1 MNTYKHKC
9 AVLATTCAM
18 WVCLMPA
25 AAPGQATVTTYHNDN
40 ARTGQNL
47 NETILATSNVSTSTF
62 GRLFS
67 VPVDG
72 FVYAQPL
79 YLSNVS
85 VSNLGTHNVVYVATE
100 NDSVYAFDADGIA
113 GTNANPLWH
122 VSFLNSG
129 ATTLS
134 TSDVSCTDITPQ
146 IGITST
152 PVIDSTSGTLY
163 VVARTKENGSFVQR
177 LHALDV
183 TSGAEKFGGPV
194 VIQASVPGSGTG
206 SVNGTVSFDAQSQ
219 NQRAG
224 LLLQNGMVYIAW
236 GSLCDVS
243 PYRGWVMAYGAQS
256 LAQVAA
262 VITTTTAV
270 GGGIW
275 EAGSGLA
282 ADEFFDVY
290 FATGNGAFDANSG
303 GSDYGNSIVKLGL
316 PTSGGF
322 PVADYFTPY
331 NQSTF
336 GSSDLGSGGVLLLP
350 DQAAGSAHPHLAVQ
364 AGKLGEIYLLDRDNM
379 GHFNAS
385 NNSQIVQDIPGAL
398 PNGEWNLPAWWNNTL
413 YFSGKSDPIRA
424 FAFNPTTETFATIPS
439 SVSTKVFGYPGTT
452 PSLSANG
459 TGAAILWAINS
470 TTYASS
476 APAALFAYDASNL
489 AKQLYSTGQNGARDN
504 PGPAV
509 KFTVPTV
516 ANGKV
521 YVGTQ
526 TLLSVFGLFA
536 ASDFSMTATPT
547 SIRVRAKGNNNAQYT
562 ATITPRGGYA
572 GTVTLSVTGLPG
584 NTTASFNPST
594 VTGSGT
600 SVLTITPSKT
610 TPTGTYT
617 LAITGNDSA
626 HSLTHNTIVTLT
638 VY

>member
-1 MNTYKHKC
+1 
-9 AVLATTCAM
+9 M
-18 WVCLMPA
+18 WMSLVSA
-25 AAPGQATVTTYHNDN
+25 AAFGQVSVTTYHNDN
-40 ARTGQNL
+40 GRTGQNL
-47 NETILATSNVSTSTF
+47 NENTLTTANVSTSSF

-67 VPVDG
+67 IPVDG

-85 VSNLGTHNVVYVATE
+85 VPNLGTHNVVYAATE
-100 NDSVYAFDADGIA
+100 NDSVYAFDADSIA
-113 GTNANPLWH
+113 GSNASPLWH

-163 VVARTKENGSFVQR
+163 VVARTKESGTFVQR

-194 VIQASVPGSGTG
+194 VIQASVAGSGGG
-206 SVNGTVSFDAQSQ
+206 SVNGMVSFDPQSQ

-224 LLLQNGMVYIAW
+224 LLLQNGMVYIGW
-236 GSLCDVS
+236 GSLCDTS
-243 PYRGWVMAYGAQS
+243 TYRGWVMAYGSQS
-256 LAQVAA
+256 LAQIAA
-262 VITTTTAV
+262 YITTPSAV
-270 GGGIW
+270 GAGVW
-275 EAGSGLA
+275 EGGSGLA

-290 FATGNGAFDANSG
+290 FATGNGTFDANSG
-303 GSDYGNSIVKLGL
+303 GSDYGNSVVKLGL
-316 PTSGGF
+316 PTGGSF

-385 NNSQIVQDIPGAL
+385 GNSQIVQDIPGAI
-398 PNGEWNLPAWWNNTL
+398 PNGEWNMPGWWNNTL
-413 YFSGKSDPIRA
+413 YYGGKSDPIRA
-424 FAFNPTTETFATIPS
+424 FAFNPTTETFSTSPS
-439 SVSTKVFGYPGTT
+439 SSSTKVFGYPGTT

-459 TGAAILWAINS
+459 GGDAILWALNN

-476 APAALFAYDASNL
+476 SPAALFAYDASNL
-489 AKQLYSTGQNGARDN
+489 SKQLYSTGQNGARDN

-536 ASDFSMTATPT
+536 TSDFSMTATPS
-547 SIRVRAKGNNNAQYT
+547 SIRVRAKGNSSAKYT
-562 ATITPRGGYA
+562 ATIAPRGGYA
-572 GTVTLSVTGLPG
+572 GTVTLSVSGLPG
-584 NTTASFNPST
+584 NTTSSFSPST
-594 VTGSGT
+594 ITGSGT
-600 SVLTITPSKT
+600 TTLTITPSKS

-617 LAITGNDSA
+617 LSITGGDSA
-626 HSLTHNTIVTLT
+626 HNLTHNTIVTLT

>member
-1 MNTYKHKC
+1 MQTYRQKF
-9 AVLATTCAM
+9 AFRSATCAM
-18 WVCLMPA
+18 WVSLMLA
-25 AAPGQATVTTYHNDN
+25 SAYGQVSVSTYHNDN

-47 NETILATSNVSTSTF
+47 NETILTTANVSTSSF

-67 VPVDG
+67 IPVDG

-85 VSNLGTHNVVYVATE
+85 ISNLGVHNVVYVATE
-100 NDSVYAFDADGIA
+100 NDSVYAFDADSIA
-113 GTNANPLWH
+113 GTNASPLWH
-122 VSFLNSG
+122 VSFLTSG

-134 TSDVSCTDITPQ
+134 TTDVSCPDITPQ
-146 IGITST
+146 IGITGT

-163 VVARTKENGSFVQR
+163 VIARTKENGIFVQR

-194 VIQASVPGSGTG
+194 VIQASVPGTG
-206 SVNGTVSFDAQSQ
+206 SGSINGMVSFNAQTQ

-243 PYRGWVMAYGAQS
+243 PYRGWVMAYDAQS
-256 LAQVAA
+256 LAQISAY
-262 VITTTTAV
+262 ITITTAV

-275 EAGSGLA
+275 ESGAGLA
-282 ADEFFDVY
+282 ADQFFDVY
-290 FATGNGAFDANSG
+290 FSTGNGPFSANNG
-303 GSDYGNSIVKLGL
+303 GSNYGNSIVKLGL
-316 PTSGGF
+316 PSGGSF

-336 GSSDLGSGGVLLLP
+336 GSADLGSGGVLLLP

-379 GHFNAS
+379 GHFNS
-385 NNSQIVQDIPGAL
+385 SGNSQIVQDISGAL
-398 PNGEWNLPAWWNNTL
+398 PNGEWNMPAWWNNTL
-413 YFSGKSDPIRA
+413 YYGGKTDSIRA
-424 FAFNPTTETFATIPS
+424 FAFNPSTETFSTTPS
-439 SVSTKVFGYPGTT
+439 SISTKVFGYPGTT
-452 PSLSANG
+452 PSISANG
-459 TGAAILWAINS
+459 SGNAILWALNN

-476 APAALFAYDASNL
+476 ATAALFAYDASSL
-489 AKQLYSTGQNGARDN
+489 AKQLYSTGQNGTRDN

-536 ASDFSMTATPT
+536 TADFSMTATPAT
-547 SIRVRAKGNNNAQYT
+547 VRVRAKGSGVAQYT
-562 ATITPRGGYA
+562 ATITPKGGYA
-572 GTVTLSVTGLPG
+572 GTLTLSVIGLPSH
-584 NTTASFNPST
+584 TTASFNPST

-600 SVLTITPSKT
+600 SLLTITPSKT
-610 TPTGTYT
+610 TPLGTYT
-617 LAITGNDSA
+617 LGIAGGDSA
-626 HSLTHNTIVTLT
+626 HGLVHDAVVTLI
-638 VY
+638 VD

>member
-1 MNTYKHKC
+1 MRTCRQKFASQVTVC
-9 AVLATTCAM
+9 GLWVCVMLATAF
-18 WVCLMPA
+18 
-25 AAPGQATVTTYHNDN
+25 GQTNVTTYHNDN
-40 ARTGQNL
+40 SRTGQNL
-47 NETILATSNVSTSTF
+47 TETVLTTANVSTSTF

-67 VPVDG
+67 IPVDG

-79 YLSNVS
+79 YLSNVN
-85 VSNLGTHNVVYVATE
+85 VSNLGVHNVVYVATE
-100 NDSVYAFDADGIA
+100 NDSVYAFDADSIA
-113 GTNANPLWH
+113 GTNASPLWH
-122 VSFLNSG
+122 VSFLTSG

-146 IGITST
+146 IGITGT

-163 VVARTKENGSFVQR
+163 VVARTKENGTFVQR

-183 TSGAEKFGGPV
+183 TSGAEKFGGPL
-194 VIQASVPGSGTG
+194 VIQATVPGSGPG
-206 SVNGTVSFDAQSQ
+206 SANGMVSFDAQSQ
-219 NQRAG
+219 NQRAA

-256 LAQVAA
+256 LAQIAA
-262 VITTTTAV
+262 YISTTTTV

-290 FATGNGAFDANSG
+290 FATGNGTFDANSG
-303 GSDYGNSIVKLGL
+303 GTDYGNSIVKLSL
-316 PTSGGF
+316 PASGGF

-331 NQSTF
+331 NQSAF
-336 GSSDLGSGGVLLLP
+336 GPSDLGSGGVLLLP
-350 DQAAGSAHPHLAVQ
+350 DQSAGSAHPHLAVQ
-364 AGKLGEIYLLDRDNM
+364 AGKLGEVYLLDRDNM

-385 NNSQIVQDIPGAL
+385 GNSQIVQDIPGAL
-398 PNGEWNLPAWWNNTL
+398 PSGEWNMPAWWNNTL
-413 YFSGKSDPIRA
+413 YFGGKSDSIRA
-424 FAFNPTTETFATIPS
+424 YAFNPATETFTTTPS
-439 SVSTKVFGYPGTT
+439 SISAKVFGYPGTT

-459 TGAAILWAINS
+459 TGGAILWALNN

-476 APAALFAYDASNL
+476 APAALFAYDATNL
-489 AKQLYSTGQNGARDN
+489 TKQLYSTGQNGARDN

-547 SIRVRAKGNNNAQYT
+547 SIRVRAKGSGVAQYT
-562 ATITPRGGYA
+562 TTITPRGGYA
-572 GTVTLSVTGLPG
+572 GTVTLTLSGLPSH
-584 NTTASFNPST
+584 TTASFNPST

-617 LAITGNDSA
+617 LGITGSDSA
-626 HSLTHNTIVTLT
+626 HSLTHNTVVTLI